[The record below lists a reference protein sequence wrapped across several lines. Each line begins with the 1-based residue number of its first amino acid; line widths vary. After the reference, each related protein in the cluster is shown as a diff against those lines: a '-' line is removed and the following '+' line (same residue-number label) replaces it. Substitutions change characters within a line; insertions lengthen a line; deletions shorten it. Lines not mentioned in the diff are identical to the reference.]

1 MLGWLVNLQI
11 FLSVIGI
18 IVFTPCSE
26 NLSEAEFYSF
36 KNDLVSMELPAMNLA
51 TAYRLKKSFQVFF
64 FFKAWIFWGK
74 PQHQPLHSR
83 LLQLRPLFALWEC
96 FCSTYRKSFCKT
108 DNAIGANN
116 LKQFFFLCLKTNSC
130 VHTDWC
136 YHKLRQVTDVYNK
149 LTSSRFL
156 RHFNSAIQREPP
168 LNFRTVKVV
177 MNLSHEYL

>member
-1 MLGWLVNLQI
+1 MSPEKI
-11 FLSVIGI
+11 FPS
-18 IVFTPCSE
+18 
-26 NLSEAEFYSF
+26 
-36 KNDLVSMELPAMNLA
+36 
-51 TAYRLKKSFQVFF
+51 FF

-96 FCSTYRKSFCKT
+96 FCSTYRKSFSKT

-116 LKQFFFLCLKTNSC
+116 LKRFFSLLQNKQLWCLEN

-136 YHKLRQVTDVYNK
+136 YHKLRFTDVYNK

-156 RHFNSAIQREPP
+156 RHFNSGIQREPP
-168 LNFRTVKVV
+168 LNFRTFKVV
-177 MNLSHEYL
+177 MNLSHKTIMTCSPMLGICLLLLL